1 MIEPWYDLKTSMS
14 LAIGETL
21 IHWSKNFTSYPPNL
35 TADEWQAML
44 YMHGCTLKRYG
55 QGVSYL
61 TSEDDHLYWEPIYFY
76 DEDDVAAVEAKAS
89 MQWLTDNFHTLW
101 D

>member
-21 IHWSKNFTSYPPNL
+21 IHWSKNFNGYPPHL

-55 QGVSYL
+55 
-61 TSEDDHLYWEPIYFY
+61 TIEDDFDGGTVTAWEYFI

>member
-21 IHWSKNFTSYPPNL
+21 IHWSKNFYSYPLHL

-55 QGVSYL
+55 QGVDYL
-61 TSEDDHLYWEPIYFY
+61 TNEDDPLYGEPIYFI

-89 MQWLTDNFHTLW
+89 MQWLTDNFYTLW

>member
-14 LAIGETL
+14 LAVGETL
-21 IHWSKNFTSYPPNL
+21 IHWSKNFHSYPPNL

-55 QGVSYL
+55 AI
-61 TSEDDHLYWEPIYFY
+61 EDDFDGGTVTAWEYFI